1 MVSFNFRRQGNV
13 KVIFLKPV
21 TTNGAHAG

>member
-1 MVSFNFRRQGNV
+1 MVSFTFRRQGNV
-13 KVIFLKPV
+13 KVIFLKHV